1 MSDLAS
7 RFEISGEPLDIQSLT
22 ASLTDRTAGALASFE
37 GWVRDHNDGRQVDG
51 LDYEIF
57 TPLALAEGAAILEEA
72 RQKFKVNAIRAVHR
86 HGMLAIGDCA
96 VWVGVVSAHR
106 DEAFRACRYV
116 IDEVKHRLPIWK
128 KEHYRDGT
136 AEWVNCQHPGAAHA
150 DHTHGDGHSHPP
162 AFAEADFYAR
172 QIRLPEVGTEG
183 QAKLKAAR
191 VLIVGAGGLGS
202 PAGLMLAAAG
212 VGTIGILEFDKL
224 EASNLHRQ
232 VLYEAADVGQP
243 KAEMAAKRLMAQ
255 NPFIDVKIHATKAD
269 AATLPALF
277 GQYDVVLDCT
287 DNFATKYLLA
297 DAAILYGVPVVQAS
311 IHRFEGQLL
320 TIDPKSDGGCLR
332 CLWPAPPPEGLI
344 GNCAEVGVL
353 GVTPGLFGTLQ
364 ASEALKIIL
373 GLPGVLNRHLLIMD
387 ALSLDTRKI
396 ARRKDA
402 DCPICGAHPTIH
414 ELQRR
419 ENAAHELDVADLTPE
434 ALARFRIVDLRETE
448 ERGEY
453 PLPAAHHSPFTKFD
467 ATNPTFDNSKP
478 VLLVCAQGRRSQA
491 ATQQLRAQGWND
503 VFSLIG
509 GAKSLAHL
517 FHQAAE

>member
-1 MSDLAS
+1 MDNL
-7 RFEISGEPLDIQSLT
+7 FEISAEPLDIPMLS
-22 ASLTDRTAGALASFE
+22 ASLTDRTSGAFTSFE

-51 LDYEIF
+51 LDYEVF
-57 TPLALAEGAAILEEA
+57 APLALAEGAAILEEA
-72 RQKFKVNAIRAVHR
+72 RRKYNVNAIRAVHR
-86 HGMLAIGDCA
+86 HGMLKIGDCA
-96 VWVGVVSAHR
+96 VWVGVVSTHR

-128 KEHYRDGT
+128 KEHYRDGS
-136 AEWVNCQHPGAAHA
+136 AEWVNCQHPGTGHE
-150 DHTHGDGHSHPP
+150 DHSHGDGHSHGKP

-183 QAKLKAAR
+183 QARLKAAK

-212 VGTIGILEFDKL
+212 VGTIGILEFDML

-232 VLYEAADVGQP
+232 VLYAAADVGQP
-243 KAEMAAKRLMAQ
+243 KAVAAANRLRAQ
-255 NPFIDVKIHATKAD
+255 NPFIDVRIHQAKAD
-269 AATLPALF
+269 ADTLPDLF
-277 GQYDVVLDCT
+277 GQYDIVLDCT

-297 DAAILYGVPVVQAS
+297 DAAILYGKPVVQAS

-320 TIDPKSDGGCLR
+320 TIDPNSSGGCLR

-373 GLPGVLNRHLLIMD
+373 GLPGVLDRHLLIMD
-387 ALSLDTRKI
+387 ALSLETRRI

-402 DCPICGAHPTIH
+402 DCPLCGTHPTIH
-414 ELQRR
+414 ALEQRVI
-419 ENAAHELDVADLTPE
+419 AAHELDAADLTPE

-448 ERGEY
+448 ELAEH
-453 PLPAAHHSPFTKFD
+453 PLPQAHHSPFSRFD
-467 ATNPTFDNSKP
+467 AANPSFDASKP
-478 VLLVCAQGRRSQA
+478 VLLVCAAGRRSQA
-491 ATQQLRAQGWND
+491 AAQQLRAQGWED

-509 GAKSLAHL
+509 GAKMLGHL